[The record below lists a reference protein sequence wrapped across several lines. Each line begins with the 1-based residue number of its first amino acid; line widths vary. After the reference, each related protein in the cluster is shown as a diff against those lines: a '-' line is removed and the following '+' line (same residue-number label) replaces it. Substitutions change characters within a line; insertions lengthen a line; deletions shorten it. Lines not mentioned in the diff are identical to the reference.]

1 MALPVKHVNQAI
13 LQFQEYALQF
23 VRFLTVSY
31 AKVKFI
37 VSNAMMAMQ
46 LALLKLLVIMI
57 VKYQTA

>member
-1 MALPVKHVNQAI
+1 MALSVKHVNQAI

-23 VRFLTVSY
+23 VRLPTASY

-46 LALLKLLVIMI
+46 SVLLKLLVIMI
-57 VKYQTA
+57 VK